1 MWSILLY
8 ILASL
13 MCLYGLFTL
22 HTAWRYRFKHI
33 GLDLGA
39 ICFLAGAIGASTLE
53 RWWPLAAAFVL
64 AWIIRLFGGDPGYR
78 Y

>member
-13 MCLYGLFTL
+13 MCLYGLITL

-39 ICFLAGAIGASTLE
+39 ICFLAGAICASTLE

-78 Y
+78 